1 MRRNMQLSKVGLKL
15 IKAYEGYRP
24 VDRYLVNGH
33 HVVGYGHI
41 IEGDDSLV
49 LTRKEAEDVLR
60 RDLEPYEDMV
70 NETVHAPLSQSQFDA
85 LVSLAFNIGPRAFT
99 DSDTLRALNNGRPL
113 DAAIGFDVWRKSTI
127 NGKTYVVDALM
138 RRRAAEK
145 ALFLRTEGKKTLPAS
160 RADLPP
166 VKDEMAALLT
176 TEDALPVISN
186 DPRNG
191 FVARVPYAA
200 QDVVEPDLATG
211 PDGED
216 SALERVDFDED
227 MSEKSTSVSAA
238 LSASEPQIT
247 LDIDDRLQKGLSQ
260 ERVSQEDVPAYG
272 RRRDDG
278 PSGILELSE
287 IYDDDVPR
295 QRGHG
300 LDDDLVDTT
309 YEVFTDDDY
318 EDETQTSFDLDVET
332 DKTSEPAEPS
342 SLIADTASQLS
353 GRLDALIDNVAGD
366 TLEPSSDN
374 WPESLIQASDD
385 VQTDIDDVQTDITE
399 TVEIE
404 IVDPDTID
412 YGSDDVAPDTASA
425 ETGDIVIDNLIEDD
439 AFRERSDSAAKYINI
454 APEQAP
460 KAVDG
465 GFGYFIPLLIGM
477 SLTGAS
483 AGAIFGN
490 PTAILG
496 EWGPLLSFV
505 GLVVG
510 IIMTIFTIY
519 YVLRT
524 KK

>member
-33 HVVGYGHI
+33 HVVGYGHM

-49 LTRKEAEDVLR
+49 LTRKEAEELLR

-70 NETVHAPLSQSQFDA
+70 NETVHAPLSQSQYDA

-113 DAAIGFDVWRKSTI
+113 DAASGFDVWRKSTI

-166 VKDEMAALLT
+166 VKDEMVALLT

-191 FVARVPYAA
+191 LVARVPYTVDEA
-200 QDVVEPDLATG
+200 QMFET
-211 PDGED
+211 
-216 SALERVDFDED
+216 VDFKAEPED
-227 MSEKSTSVSAA
+227 LGLDAIQRSTP
-238 LSASEPQIT
+238 LSAPEPHIT
-247 LDIDDRLQKGLSQ
+247 QDAEAEAQNYS
-260 ERVSQEDVPAYG
+260 

-287 IYDDDVPR
+287 VYDEGVAR
-295 QRGHG
+295 VRGG
-300 LDDDLVDTT
+300 DLDDDLVDAT
-309 YEVFTDDDY
+309 YEVYGDDDEY
-318 EDETQTSFDLDVET
+318 EDIPIDDQSALQELDVASDVLDEAALDET
-332 DKTSEPAEPS
+332 PLDEIPLDEANAPVNP
-342 SLIADTASQLS
+342 SLIAQTASRLS
-353 GRLDALIDNVAGD
+353 DRLDALIDNVASD
-366 TLEPSSDN
+366 SAATPLSEPPSDN
-374 WPESLIQASDD
+374 WPESLIQASDSSNSD
-385 VQTDIDDVQTDITE
+385 ADIEAIDDIFAPETDDSEAI
-399 TVEIE
+399 
-404 IVDPDTID
+404 
-412 YGSDDVAPDTASA
+412 
-425 ETGDIVIDNLIEDD
+425 DIVIDNLIEDD
-439 AFRERSDSAAKYINI
+439 AFRERSDSAAKYIHLDP
-454 APEQAP
+454 ATPPETRE
-460 KAVDG
+460 G
-465 GFGYFIPLLIGM
+465 GYGYFIPLLIGM
-477 SLTGAS
+477 SLAGAS
-483 AGAIFGN
+483 AGAILGN

-505 GLVVG
+505 GLIIG

-519 YVLRT
+519 YVLKT